1 MMATGGGG
9 GQSRAKRTNAVG
21 GGDNDDVESSG
32 LSQLE
37 ATAEASTRL
46 PSGDVEAGAV
56 FESGSYYCRV
66 GL

>member
-1 MMATGGGG
+1 MTTAMGDDNNDVNGDGAMG
-9 GQSRAKRTNAVG
+9 NEVG
-21 GGDNDDVESSG
+21 DDVESSG
-32 LSQLE
+32 PSRLA

-56 FESGSYYCRV
+56 FELGSYCRV

>member
-1 MMATGGGG
+1 VVA
-9 GQSRAKRTNAVG
+9 
-21 GGDNDDVESSG
+21 GDIDDVESSG
-32 LSQLE
+32 PSQLV

-56 FESGSYYCRV
+56 FESGSFYRRV